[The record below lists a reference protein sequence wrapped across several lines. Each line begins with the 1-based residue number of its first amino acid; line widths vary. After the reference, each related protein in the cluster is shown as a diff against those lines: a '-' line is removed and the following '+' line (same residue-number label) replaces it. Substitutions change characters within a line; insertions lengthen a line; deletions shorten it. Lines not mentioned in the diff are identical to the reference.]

1 MALFFLERSA
11 LIIGFSIAN
20 VDILSSCNNIGM
32 SLVSRKLL
40 IKSRTESHLGPKLPS
55 IFIGQPITIPV
66 MSYSFKIIIS
76 SFTSER
82 IFFLFMVSIGE
93 ATIKLESLTAIP
105 SVFEPGSIPNSL
117 FLGKIFNKNSSGLK
131 IGIIDANRLPNKVK
145 INQWYERIKM
155 SNNSI
160 VDIPTVNKIARLSRL
175 DIPEDKKQN
184 LTNDLNNILGFV
196 ANLEEVDTSNVEP
209 LASVT
214 GHKLPQR
221 NDEVVD
227 GNIEEL
233 VLKNAPE
240 SSGGFFVVPKVI
252 E

>member
-1 MALFFLERSA
+1 MALFFLVRSA
-11 LIIGFSIAN
+11 LIIGFSIAK

-32 SLVSRKLL
+32 SFISRKLL
-40 IKSRTESHLGPKLPS
+40 IKSRTESHLDPKLPF
-55 IFIGQPITIPV
+55 ILIGQPITIPV

-76 SFTSER
+76 SLRSEL
-82 IFFLFMVSIGE
+82 IFFLFMVNMGE

-105 SVFEPGSIPNSL
+105 NVFEPGSIPNSL

-131 IGIIDANRLPNKVK
+131 IGIIDANRFPNKVK
-145 INQWYERIKM
+145 LNQWYERIKM

-175 DIPEDKKQN
+175 NIPDASKQN

-196 ANLEEVDTSNVEP
+196 AQLDEVNTSDVKP

-214 GHKLPQR
+214 GHKLPLR
-221 NDEVVD
+221 SDKVTE
-227 GNIEEL
+227 GNIEDL

-240 SSGGFFVVPKVI
+240 SSSGFFVVPKVI